1 VGGVSTILFGLL
13 CGSFFGISMSEW
25 FPSIHFFDFQGQF
38 FSIALAIGLVQI
50 MFGMVL
56 KIVMIS
62 STVGFRY
69 SLGSL
74 GWLLV
79 ILGGSLAAGLPMLNP
94 GWVIPFYTTSSPAFY
109 ATLGVG
115 AVLMLFFNSPGKN
128 IFVNFGL
135 GIWNTYNNVSGL
147 VGDLLSY
154 IRLFAIGLSGGILA
168 MVFNQLAV
176 GMSPDI
182 PVVKQLVMLLILLL
196 GHGINLFMC
205 VLSSVVHPLRLTFVE
220 FYKNAGFEAAT
231 RVFTPLKNE

>member
-1 VGGVSTILFGLL
+1 MLSRTASRHDAPGRVFATLCGVSTILFGLL

-79 ILGGSLAAGLPMLNP
+79 ILGGSLAAGLPMLEP
-94 GWVIPFYTTSSPAFY
+94 GW
-109 ATLGVG
+109 
-115 AVLMLFFNSPGKN
+115 
-128 IFVNFGL
+128 
-135 GIWNTYNNVSGL
+135 
-147 VGDLLSY
+147 
-154 IRLFAIGLSGGILA
+154 
-168 MVFNQLAV
+168 
-176 GMSPDI
+176 
-182 PVVKQLVMLLILLL
+182 
-196 GHGINLFMC
+196 
-205 VLSSVVHPLRLTFVE
+205 
-220 FYKNAGFEAAT
+220 
-231 RVFTPLKNE
+231 